1 MCDTMWVAEDRGMGT
16 CPCPCGVAVP
26 KDSRTRTHPC
36 PVGVAVPQLLSLHEQ
51 LQAPQPLRAGHA
63 AVTTQPWLLL
73 RSLVLLFYK
82 KKKKNPLQQLDPI
95 PCRTKGCFSHPRDAG
110 KISSIFPWQL
120 SLSPPPFPAWT
131 RSLSSLQP
139 CPCSRPCPLGAER
152 RVLAPVLFHITWHSP
167 SNRGE
172 MLPLN
177 LCAQTIRGNQ
187 DAARESCTPVT
198 AALPAGGGLSCAG
211 VLGLIGAGC
220 CGLLGV

>member
-1 MCDTMWVAEDRGMGT
+1 MSLPLWGGCAQGQQDEDTSL
-16 CPCPCGVAVP
+16 PCGGGSAPVAVLP
-26 KDSRTRTHPC
+26 RAAPSTTAPACWACSSHSPALAAAEI
-36 PVGVAVPQLLSLHEQ
+36 PGAAF
-51 LQAPQPLRAGHA
+51 LQ
-63 AVTTQPWLLL
+63 
-73 RSLVLLFYK
+73 

-110 KISSIFPWQL
+110 KILSIFPWQL

-139 CPCSRPCPLGAER
+139 CPCSRPRPPGAER
-152 RVLAPVLFHITWHSP
+152 RALAPVLFHIMWHSP

-220 CGLLGV
+220 CSLLGV